1 MKEEIFGPVLPIIT
15 FKDFDK
21 VVEHNI
27 KKRDKPLA
35 IYYFGLN
42 SSKNYQRILNSTSSG
57 ACVTN
62 DILTQTVETDL
73 GFGGVGGSGM
83 GRYGG
88 YEGFKQ
94 WSNPK
99 AVVEK
104 WQLNFPPYTM
114 LAPPYDGFKQKF
126 MSTLVNGLFIKQ
138 NCVLCS
144 ICSFVFFVYAYFWAF
159 TDYGDGVYR
168 KVIAQALIDLLKNWL

>member
-1 MKEEIFGPVLPIIT
+1 MKEEIFGPILPIIT

-21 VVEHNI
+21 VVDENI

-35 IYYFGLN
+35 IYYFGSN

-104 WQLNFPPYTM
+104 W
-114 LAPPYDGFKQKF
+114 
-126 MSTLVNGLFIKQ
+126 
-138 NCVLCS
+138 
-144 ICSFVFFVYAYFWAF
+144 
-159 TDYGDGVYR
+159 
-168 KVIAQALIDLLKNWL
+168 